1 MKKLEHPL
9 MRYVR
14 PSGLVTANC
23 PGCGNGILLQSILRA
38 FDDLALNMDDFV
50 FVSGIGC
57 AAWIP
62 SPSFYAD
69 VLHTTHGRPIAF
81 ATGVKLADPSRRV
94 MVISGDGDLTA
105 IGGNHFIHAARRNLD
120 MTVICVNNGI
130 YGMTGGQV
138 APTSPKHSMASTT
151 PYGNL
156 ESPFNLAHLAD
167 SSGASYVA
175 RYTTFHV
182 RPLVNTI
189 KEAMTKNGFS
199 FVEVLSPCPTLFARR
214 NRLGDGLDIMRA
226 FKEKSIRR
234 DGMST
239 DAAFVDIQNG
249 PIVVGKF
256 KDRPREAFLDV
267 YNDAMTKAL
276 GKDRFRPYGPVTMR
290 DPNGNNGR

>member
-38 FDDLALNMDDFV
+38 FDDLSLNMDDFV

-120 MTVICVNNGI
+120 MTVICVNNCI

-138 APTSPKHSMASTT
+138 APTTPFGLKTVTS
-151 PYGNL
+151 PYGNIENVFDICRL
-156 ESPFNLAHLAD
+156 GEAA
-167 SSGASYVA
+167 GATFVA
-175 RYTTFHV
+175 RWTTYHA
-182 RPLVNTI
+182 RQITNTL
-189 KEAMTKNGFS
+189 KKMLRKKGFS
-199 FVEVLSPCPTLFARR
+199 LLEVISQCPVQFGRR
-214 NRLGDGLDIMRA
+214 TGLGDSVRMMEMY
-226 FKEKSIRR
+226 KEQSVRVAKAKT
-234 DGMST
+234 MSPEELE
-239 DAAFVDIQNG
+239 G
-249 PIVVGKF
+249 KIVVG
-256 KDRPREAFLDV
+256 EFLNVD
-267 YNDAMTKAL
+267 K
-276 GKDRFRPYGPVTMR
+276 PVLTDEMER
-290 DPNGNNGR
+290 QRRAVLERLA